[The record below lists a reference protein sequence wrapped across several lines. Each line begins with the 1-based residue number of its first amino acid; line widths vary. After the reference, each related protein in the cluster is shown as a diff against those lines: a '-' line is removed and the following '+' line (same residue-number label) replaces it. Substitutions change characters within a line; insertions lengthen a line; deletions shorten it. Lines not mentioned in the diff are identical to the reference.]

1 MVMGSI
7 IAITD
12 QVLFKLSN
20 VRLGSDGI
28 ISLEYGEL
36 LDRIIWNVMRATY
49 YLRKVKG
56 FEKFRHFLRLVNMAL
71 YKYVMDIK

>member
-28 ISLEYGEL
+28 NSLEYGEL
-36 LDRIIWNVMRATY
+36 LDSIMRNVMGNTC
-49 YLRKVKG
+49 YLRKFKG
-56 FEKFRHFLRLVNMAL
+56 FVEFRHFLILEGMTL
-71 YKYVMDIK
+71 YKYVMDI